1 MSANQNYSDK
11 VLEHFAHPRNIGAL
25 GEPDGVG
32 KVGIPPRVTRMP
44 PEGAVWDKND

>member
-32 KVGIPPRVTRMP
+32 KVGPPTGNPNAAGGGRV
-44 PEGAVWDKND
+44 G